1 VLIDRTVIKRVG
13 RNEKAAALRELAA
26 SRLSVLVGAAGT
38 GKTTLFRFLCQAT
51 PIKNAGVLLLAPT
64 GKERVRL
71 QTQTGISAK
80 TLAQFLRPRRYREPT
95 ESRR

>member
-71 QTQTGISAK
+71 QQTEISAK
-80 TLAQFLRPRRYREPT
+80 TFAQFLRPRRYREPT
-95 ESRR
+95 ESYR